1 MKGKDFFQT
10 IRQQARPAA
19 IASWEFL
26 KRTFSDKKN
35 LVRFALAA
43 VAVVVVDQLF
53 PSGKVVIAGFG
64 VTLFIIITQ
73 IALMVSAPYALKK
86 IKLAFNL
93 YSYGV
98 YLCIAFTLLLFLY
111 DWMLW
116 YFETSNDYWVA
127 MYSLIIAVFNAII
140 HDLIYN
146 EEH

>member
-1 MKGKDFFQT
+1 MKVRELIEK
-10 IRQQARPAA
+10 IRHQAKPTA
-19 IASWEFL
+19 IISWEFL

-35 LVRFALAA
+35 IVRFALAA
-43 VAVVVVDQLF
+43 IAVIVVDQLF

-64 VTLFIIITQ
+64 VTLFIIVTQ
-73 IALMVSAPYALKK
+73 IALMISAPHALKK
-86 IKLAFNL
+86 IKLTFNL
-93 YSYGV
+93 YSYGA

-116 YFETSNDYWVA
+116 YFETSDDYWVA
-127 MYSLIIAVFNAII
+127 LYSLIIAVFNAII